1 MIAALS
7 VVVMPKKMFAMVICA
22 SAWLVPVGAIPQS
35 FDRTEIGIFHAVR
48 RQPNALARYEY
59 LTQRMPQLSAADQ
72 LIIGQFRAFAL
83 DELGLYN
90 EAVLSFPLQSMQ
102 PADLVLPDRA
112 AWKRADAAD
121 VITQLAVDRHIVMI
135 NEAHHNAHTRVLT
148 LALLPRLRALGFSYF
163 AAEALGDDDPGLM
176 QRGYP
181 VRESGTEYLREPLYG
196 EIVREA
202 IRLGFTLIP
211 YDSSSNDL
219 QTRDTTQAE
228 NLFRK
233 VFASDPHARLF
244 VDAGYAHIDKARG
257 RLGEIL
263 PMATQLAK
271 LSGFEPLSIDQT
283 QFLEH
288 SLGGSDD
295 YHVLTGRF
303 PTRSAEVLLNRTSDA
318 PWSAQPKLYDLSVI
332 LPPVLNVNSFGNGL
346 KIAAGDAQPRNV
358 RDTTELAPD
367 LLIALNDMQRP
378 GWLTLDGERVAFPI
392 NTDLCR
398 NRLPCVVEA
407 HYLGEPDDATA
418 ADRYAFFEPYS
429 RSKLYLRPGRYR
441 LRAWNAA
448 GKTLSGKI
456 IDVAQR

>member
-1 MIAALS
+1 
-7 VVVMPKKMFAMVICA
+7 MPKRMFAMLICLT
-22 SAWLVPVGAIPQS
+22 AWLVPVGVIAQS
-35 FDRTEIGIFHAVR
+35 FDQTEIGIFHAVR

-59 LTQRMPQLSAADQ
+59 LLQRMPQLSAADQ

-90 EAVLSFPLQSMQ
+90 EAVLSFPLQSEQ
-102 PADLVLPDRA
+102 PAGLVLPDRA

-121 VITQLAVDRHIVMI
+121 VITKLAADRHIVMI

-181 VRESGTEYLREPLYG
+181 VRASGTEYLREPLYG

-202 IRLGFTLIP
+202 IRLGFKLIP
-211 YDSSSNDL
+211 YDGSGNDL
-219 QTRDTTQAE
+219 QTRDTTQAR

-233 VFASDPHARLF
+233 VFAGDPQARLF

-257 RLGEIL
+257 RLAEIQ
-263 PMATQLAK
+263 PMAMQLAK
-271 LSGFEPLSIDQT
+271 LSGFDPLSIDQT

-295 YHVLTGRF
+295 YHVLISRF
-303 PTRSAEVLLNRTSDA
+303 PTRSAEVLLNRLSDA

-332 LPPVLNVNSFGNGL
+332 LPPALNVQTFGNAL
-346 KIAAGDAQPRNV
+346 KSAFGEAEPRNI
-358 RDTTELAPD
+358 RDTTELATDSP
-367 LLIALNDMQRP
+367 IAFNDIQRP
-378 GWLTLDGERVAFPI
+378 DWLTLDGQRAAFRI
-392 NTDLCR
+392 DTTLCR
-398 NRLPCVVEA
+398 NQLPCVVDA
-407 HYLGEPDDATA
+407 HYLAEPDDATA

-441 LRAWNAA
+441 LRAWNTD
-448 GKTLSGKI
+448 GKTLSGKV